1 MAPLLIALDGA
12 IIMPLS
18 YIDARAFILIVE
30 TASCPVGQVF
40 YAKPLKQDK
49 AGCYKVNGLK

>member
-1 MAPLLIALDGA
+1 
-12 IIMPLS
+12 MPLS